1 MAGAHRS
8 LAGLRGDSY
17 VRTPLKERKIEAVSR
32 RKFVSVLAGTVGGA
46 WLASNSRELL
56 AAASRASKLTPAEMQ
71 TFRVLSLAD
80 ARELEA
86 ATALIVPTDE
96 TPGAREAR
104 VVHFIDQSL
113 TTFARDREPLFKAA
127 AADLRKRARRR
138 NAASFAAL
146 GESDQ
151 VKVLEDM
158 EKSAPDHFDAIW
170 SATIAGMLTNPEHGG
185 NFGKSGWKWIGF
197 NDQFSWAAPFGWYDR
212 DEK

>member
-1 MAGAHRS
+1 
-8 LAGLRGDSY
+8 
-17 VRTPLKERKIEAVSR
+17 
-32 RKFVSVLAGTVGGA
+32 
-46 WLASNSRELL
+46 
-56 AAASRASKLTPAEMQ
+56 MQ